1 MQDIAG
7 NLRTA
12 NTQLAGANTRIDATR
27 SEIAIANARL
37 SGVLSDLEATNTKLL
52 DTNTKLVDVQGG
64 LTRVDT
70 TNTSLGTLDSQLSQM
85 QASLTRIDG
94 HLASLRQTLSAVDG
108 MIPFLDLGTGSNE
121 PVLPVPPATTG
132 AEGTASEASAGQ
144 GSSQAGGQPATAP
157 SERPQ
162 ATSAAT
168 GTAPAAGPNI
178 AGVWV
183 SALAGSADAWLLRSD
198 GTFVIATGSTQ
209 TSASAQ
215 PKPGESTSPNRI
227 SLQGRWRIEPAS
239 HSSPSAAAA
248 PPARPELV
256 LRSADGTT
264 VLARC
269 TIEQQSVR
277 SLTLNTIAATE
288 QTSSQSPI
296 ATGGLVVLRR
306 P

>member
-132 AEGTASEASAGQ
+132 AEGTASDASAGQ
-144 GSSQAGGQPATAP
+144 GSSQAGGQAGGQTGAQAAGQPATAP
-157 SERPQ
+157 SESSQ
-162 ATSAAT
+162 ASSTAT
-168 GTAPAAGPNI
+168 GTTPAAGPNI

-209 TSASAQ
+209 TSAS
-215 PKPGESTSPNRI
+215 I
-227 SLQGRWRIEPAS
+227 SQNSIAFQGRWRIEQGQPLPGGS
-239 HSSPSAAAA
+239 
-248 PPARPELV
+248 PARPQLA
-256 LRSADGTT
+256 LLADDAKSQ
-264 VLARC
+264 LARF
-269 TIEQQSVR
+269 TIEHQGPR
-277 SLTLNTIAATE
+277 SLTLSDGNTLI
-288 QTSSQSPI
+288 
-296 ATGGLVVLRR
+296 VLRR
-306 P
+306 PS